1 LIGQTEGT
9 LFFDGIVNNIQN
21 AYSNILNTN
30 KITSLSTIQL
40 AKKESDNKFR
50 FDQFLGDGTFSRITL
65 NSTNAFANGAR
76 TKIAIRYK
84 SGSFA
89 MYINGN
95 LEATSS
101 SSFTN
106 IGTKTELFLNDAV
119 TYFNYQ
125 ESVSFNSVVLFTSG
139 LTNEQLATLT
149 TM

>member
-1 LIGQTEGT
+1 
-9 LFFDGIVNNIQN
+9 
-21 AYSNILNTN
+21 
-30 KITSLSTIQL
+30 
-40 AKKESDNKFR
+40 
-50 FDQFLGDGTFSRITL
+50 
-65 NSTNAFANGAR
+65 
-76 TKIAIRYK
+76 
-84 SGSFA
+84 

-149 TM
+149 TI